1 MDKAGKA
8 VFGKSGAR
16 PPEEIP
22 DGVTPEELALFFE
35 TVKTGLTP
43 EQAERIA
50 APGLSFP
57 RQEEVLAVHW
67 HPESVPLSLVE
78 RRIGAM
84 FPAHSDELVIPTQHN
99 EILEYGEYA
108 GVEVDCYS
116 RGFNQKVQLLLHFQK
131 ERVKDAPVLKSM
143 LSHTFR
149 YRATQ
154 LFDLM
159 RAVTLPDAIIVN
171 KAAAETGASPEVV
184 DFCRAVV
191 KKIETMLSENWDRVP
206 RDAVKNKLLP
216 HYFNQLRPVYGNRI
230 IERAVNFL
238 RAVKMGVKAGFSL
251 QYFYRT
257 SEVIEEARSLGGG
270 VVIPHPEQF
279 WPILLAEYDVDGYE
293 VWNPQ
298 SRRYTD
304 FLISVVNEKNRKC
317 GLSGRNILIFMGDDT
332 HMGEKV
338 IDPALADPE
347 KASREVGFQPAWD
360 DLMIRKKLILA
371 GMDRPRVIAE
381 YKGRLGTGLKKASL

>member
-1 MDKAGKA
+1 MEKAEKRFRAESVAEPLGGIA
-8 VFGKSGAR
+8 
-16 PPEEIP
+16 
-22 DGVTPEELALFFE
+22 DGVTDLELALFFE
-35 TVKTGLTP
+35 TVETGLSQ
-43 EQAERIA
+43 EQEERIA
-50 APGLSFP
+50 VPGLTFP

-67 HPESVPLSLVE
+67 HPEHVPLNLVS
-78 RRIGAM
+78 RRMDTM
-84 FPAHSDELVIPTQHN
+84 FPARREELVIPTQHN
-99 EILEYGEYA
+99 EIMEYGDYA

-143 LSHTFR
+143 LAHTFR

-154 LFDLM
+154 LFDLIH
-159 RAVTLPDAIIVN
+159 AITLPDAIIVS
-171 KAAAETGASPEVV
+171 KAASETGATPVIV
-184 DFCRAVV
+184 DFTRAMV
-191 KKIETMLSENWDRVP
+191 KKIEIMLSENWDRVP
-206 RDAVKNKLLP
+206 KEALKNKLLP
-216 HYFNQLRPVYGNRI
+216 HYFSRLKPIYGKAP
-230 IERAVNFL
+230 IERAVNFM

-257 SEVIEEARSLGGG
+257 SEIIEEARSLGGG

-317 GLSGRNILIFMGDDT
+317 GISGKSILIFMGDDT

-338 IDPALADPE
+338 LDPALANPE
-347 KASREVGFQPAWD
+347 KALREVGVQPAWD

-381 YKGRLGTGLKKASL
+381 YKGRLAIDRREPSP